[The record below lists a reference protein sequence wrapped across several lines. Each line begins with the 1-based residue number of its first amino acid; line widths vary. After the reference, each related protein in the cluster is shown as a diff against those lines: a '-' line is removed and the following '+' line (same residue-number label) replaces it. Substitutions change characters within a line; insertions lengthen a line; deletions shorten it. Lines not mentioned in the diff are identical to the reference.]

1 VRAVGTVG
9 RAVRGR
15 PQGPPFKDR
24 AAWTRRV
31 IALLERA
38 YGRPG
43 PSERKDP
50 LSELIFTILSQHT
63 SDVNRDRAWD
73 SLWRSFA
80 SWDEI
85 AAAPRARLERAI
97 RVGGL
102 APTKSAVIQKV
113 LAQVREAEGSF
124 SLDRLR
130 GMGMRE
136 VEEHLASFPG
146 VGLKTIRCVQ
156 VFSLGLPAFPVDT
169 HIYRVTRR
177 LGLVRASATPAQV
190 HAVMAELT
198 PPDETLPFHINLI
211 THGRKVCKAL
221 RPLCF
226 ACVLRPECRYGTRG
240 PGARLV
246 SPALKA

>member
-1 VRAVGTVG
+1 VRAGG
-9 RAVRGR
+9 EIRRAARR
-15 PQGPPFKDR
+15 RTEGPPFRDR
-24 AAWTRRV
+24 TAWTLRV

-38 YGRPG
+38 YGRPA
-43 PSERKDP
+43 PAPPKDP

-63 SDVNRDRAWD
+63 SDLNRDRAWD
-73 SLWRSFA
+73 SLWRTFA
-80 SWDEI
+80 SWEEI

-102 APTKSAVIQKV
+102 APTKSGVIQRV
-113 LAQVREAEGSF
+113 LAQVREAEGGY

-136 VEEHLASFPG
+136 VEEHLVSFVG

-156 VFSLGLPAFPVDT
+156 VFSLGQPAFPVDT

-177 LGLVRASATPAQV
+177 LGLAPEKATPARV

-211 THGRKVCKAL
+211 THGRRVCKPA
-221 RPLCF
+221 RPLCE
-226 ACVLRPECRYGTRG
+226 ACVLRPECRYGSRG
-240 PGARLV
+240 PGAR
-246 SPALKA
+246 PARAAQRG